1 MVWHDGP
8 EDVDH
13 LVDRGILALGPEVA
27 MTRTSVA
34 MSCPWEILVIRDADL
49 DFSEGAV
56 SQPHLAFVILKAV
69 VRALHIPNALG
80 IHLDR

>member
-1 MVWHDGP
+1 MWHDGP

-27 MTRTSVA
+27 VARSSVVL
-34 MSCPWEILVIRDADL
+34 SFVWEFLVIRDADL